1 MIFELCP
8 TLSRDLLKR
17 EFGNTAAAFGVLG
30 LLGFAAGMIFPDM
43 AQQTLQNFAAQ
54 VEQRKQ
60 ENAALEADLSKSDD
74 EEFVKDLARDQLGLA
89 ESGERIFYDVN
100 H

>member
-1 MIFELCP
+1 MQKKKKTGTRRNFAGFLVILI
-8 TLSRDLLKR
+8 LV
-17 EFGNTAAAFGVLG
+17 GVMTVQVIRVYG
-30 LLGFAAGMIFPDM
+30 RVSDARTQE
-43 AQQTLQNFAAQ
+43 AQIAAQ

-60 ENAALEADLSKSDD
+60 ENAALEADLGKSDD

>member
-1 MIFELCP
+1 MSVQKKKK
-8 TLSRDLLKR
+8 TGKR
-17 EFGNTAAAFGVLG
+17 RNFAGFLVILILVGVMTVQVIRG
-30 LLGFAAGMIFPDM
+30 YGRVSDARTQE
-43 AQQTLQNFAAQ
+43 AQIAAQ

-60 ENAALEADLSKSDD
+60 ENAALEADLGKSDD

>member
-1 MIFELCP
+1 MSVQKKKK
-8 TLSRDLLKR
+8 TSKR
-17 EFGNTAAAFGVLG
+17 RNFAGFLVILILVGVMTVQVIRVYG
-30 LLGFAAGMIFPDM
+30 RVSDARTQE
-43 AQQTLQNFAAQ
+43 AQIAAQ

-60 ENAALEADLSKSDD
+60 ENAALEADLGKSDD

>member
-1 MIFELCP
+1 MSVQKKKK
-8 TLSRDLLKR
+8 TGKR
-17 EFGNTAAAFGVLG
+17 RNFA
-30 LLGFAAGMIFPDM
+30 GFLVILILVSVMTVHVIRVYGRVSDAR
-43 AQQTLQNFAAQ
+43 AQEAQIAAQ

-60 ENAALEADLSKSDD
+60 ENAALEADFGKSDD

>member
-1 MIFELCP
+1 MSVQKKKK
-8 TLSRDLLKR
+8 TGKR
-17 EFGNTAAAFGVLG
+17 R
-30 LLGFAAGMIFPDM
+30 
-43 AQQTLQNFAAQ
+43 NFAGFLVILILVGVMTVQ
-54 VEQRKQ
+54 VIRVYGRVSDARKQ
-60 ENAALEADLSKSDD
+60 ENAALEADLGKSDD

>member
-8 TLSRDLLKR
+8 TLSRDLIKR
-17 EFGNTAAAFGVLG
+17 EFLNTAAAFGVLV

-60 ENAALEADLSKSDD
+60 ENAALEADLGKSDD